1 MRNLHRSSKLLAVLA
16 TVIGFCVASY
26 AQYYVV
32 TNDDNDSA
40 NTATIYRATGSPANP
55 SLTQVR
61 VVKTGGK
68 GLGGGYFANVGVN
81 VVSDSNGV
89 CAYISNSGS
98 SNITGY
104 NPKTNTVTGPFSGS
118 PGDNSAS
125 LGLALVLGGD
135 YLYAAFTASNTLAT
149 FKISSGCQLTFVSD
163 TSAIG
168 LNGGSLDGLKTH
180 GNLLAVAFGDGS
192 YQSFN
197 ISGGTPVSNNDRQI
211 SAGDSFGDVPAG
223 VDISSDG
230 KWAVF
235 GDATFANDVE
245 VAAITASGLGPT
257 TAYPNLGAGS
267 NSNTVWFSPD
277 NTLVY
282 VSNTY
287 SGQITVDNFDSST
300 GTLSLGCI
308 SNVLNKYDQ
317 QWEWNG
323 VIQTAGTTGTGTV
336 LWEAEFGTPSSNYQF
351 STPGSIAIVEVSRRG
366 SSCTLTEAASSPITD
381 SNSNGILS
389 IAAFPPRKF

>member
-1 MRNLHRSSKLLAVLA
+1 MQSLHRSFRSVAALAA
-16 TVIGFCVASY
+16 VIGFCAVSY
-26 AQYYVV
+26 AQHYVV
-32 TNDDNDSA
+32 TNDDNDVA
-40 NTATIYRATGSPANP
+40 NTATIYRATGSPTNP

-61 VVKTGGK
+61 VIKTGGA

-104 NPKTNTVTGPFSGS
+104 NAKTNTITGPFGAAGNESET
-118 PGDNSAS
+118 

-135 YLYAAFTASNTLAT
+135 YLYAAFTRSNTLAT

-163 TSAIG
+163 FAGVG
-168 LNGGSLDGLKTH
+168 LNDGSIDGMKTH
-180 GNLLAVAFGDGS
+180 GNILVVAYGDGS

-197 ISGGTPVSNNDRQI
+197 IASGVPVSNNDLQD
-211 SAGDSFGDVPAG
+211 SAGFSMGDYPAG

-245 VAAITASGLGPT
+245 VAPITASGLGPT
-257 TAYPNLGAGS
+257 TSYRNLGAGS

-287 SGQITVDNFDSST
+287 SGQITVENFDSST
-300 GTLSLGCI
+300 GVLSLGCI

-336 LWEAEFGTPSSNYQF
+336 LWEGEFGTPSSNHQF
-351 STPGSIAIVEVSRRG
+351 STPGSIAIVEVSRNG
-366 SSCTLTEAASSPITD
+366 SSCILTEAASSPITD
-381 SNSNGILS
+381 SNSNGLLS
-389 IAAFPPRKF
+389 IAAFPPRRF